1 MLSWVG
7 AMADFGLRQAAVVF
21 ITSSVSMLILL
32 SCHRQIRNRLPASI
46 PRIHDQG
53 KSRFSLHTR
62 WKLYTDSDRLLQE
75 AYQTVSVPGQVCFVR
90 KC

>member
-46 PRIHDQG
+46 PR